1 MELGDLL
8 FSAVNVSRFV
18 DCDAEQSLTASTD
31 KFIAR
36 FQKLE
41 ALAAERGLDLETA
54 SLSEMDKLWDE
65 IKQK

>member
-1 MELGDLL
+1 DLL

-18 DCDAEQSLTASTD
+18 DCDAEEALTASTD

-41 ALAAERGLDLETA
+41 ALAAVRGLDLETA

-65 IKQK
+65 IKAK